1 MNFLPV
7 GNKADHIRLTLKNE
21 DTVSIPP
28 GTPVSL
34 MLNGTDDGLA
44 IALPST
50 NGAAKAQ
57 SAFLGVTLAT
67 HAVNDVGT
75 VISFGI
81 VPYALLT
88 VMTRGASSNSWSS
101 SASVAVGELLAIDTI
116 NNAFLLES
124 ASLGSPFLPDQFRL
138 MRHRQVL
145 LLIPVLLL
153 LLGYVFLLGHYSR
166 KEVKYEG

>member
-7 GNKADHIRLTLKNE
+7 GNKADHIRLTIKNE
-21 DTVSIPP
+21 DTVSIPQ

-50 NGAAKAQ
+50 NGATKAQ

-124 ASLGSPFLPDQFRL
+124 ASLGSNNFLPFAILAGSISSYAASASATSDTRTAIVVGV
-138 MRHRQVL
+138 R
-145 LLIPVLLL
+145 
-153 LLGYVFLLGHYSR
+153 VFVRAL
-166 KEVKYEG
+166 